1 MVKAWEAARKAARRA
16 QEAMYEGRCTIAEYR
31 TVRDERTKLSEEKEA
46 IVWENEPCRL
56 SFETLKAAG
65 SAGPAAAITQTV
77 KLFLAPEIEVKPGSR
92 ITVKQNQ
99 VSTDYKSSGVPA
111 VYPTHQ
117 EILLELFEGW
127 A

>member
-1 MVKAWEAARKAARRA
+1 MVKAWEAARKAARQA
-16 QEAMYEGRCTIAEYR
+16 QEAMYEGRCTIAEHR
-31 TVRDERTKLSEEKEA
+31 TVRSEKTKLSEDEEV

-56 SFETLKAAG
+56 SFETVKAAG

-77 KLFLAPEIEVKPGSR
+77 KLFLSPEIKVKPGSR
-92 ITVKQNQ
+92 ITVRQNQ
-99 VSTDYKSSGVPA
+99 VSTDYKSSGAAA

-117 EILLELFEGW
+117 EILLELFERW